1 MKNSNLDSC
10 NTTLK
15 KNDSVVIKSGAF
27 KGKRGK
33 VLKINK
39 EAGRIVVEGINKRN
53 KYIRPS
59 QEHPQ
64 GGVINIEFPIH
75 ISNVMY
81 FCDKCKKGIRI
92 GVEIKEKSKNR
103 VCRTCGK
110 SLDK

>member
-1 MKNSNLDSC
+1 MSNTS
-10 NTTLK
+10 LK
-15 KNDSVVIKSGAF
+15 KNDSVVVKSGAF

-33 VLKINK
+33 ILRINK
-39 EAGRIVVEGINKRN
+39 DADRVIVEGVNKRN
-53 KYIRPS
+53 KYVRPT

-64 GGVINIEFPIH
+64 GGVMNIEFPIH

-92 GVEIKEKSKNR
+92 GYEIKDKAKVR

>member
-1 MKNSNLDSC
+1 MNNNSSDKC
-10 NTTLK
+10 NTSLK
-15 KNDSVVIKSGAF
+15 KNDSVVVKSGAF

-39 EAGRIVVEGINKRN
+39 DDGRVVVEGINKRN

-64 GGVINIEFPIH
+64 GGMVNIEFPIH

-92 GVEIKEKSKNR
+92 GVEIKEKSKSR
-103 VCRTCGK
+103 VCSKCGK

>member
-1 MKNSNLDSC
+1 MKEKNTSCNSN
-10 NTTLK
+10 LK
-15 KNDSVVIKSGAF
+15 KNDSVVVTSGAF

-33 VLKINK
+33 ILKISK
-39 EAGRIVVEGINKRN
+39 DRGRIVVEGINKRN
-53 KYIRPS
+53 KYIKPS

-64 GGVINIEFPIH
+64 GGMINIEFPIH

-92 GVEIKEKSKNR
+92 AVETKEKSKNR
-103 VCRTCGK
+103 ICRTCGK